1 MKTLL
6 ALMLLMPLAGC
17 TSMAA
22 YEAVT
27 SEAAKEAATQQW
39 ETSEALYCRGNSTG
53 ALLRQSRADAQRFED
68 YCREVLQSQ

>member
-6 ALMLLMPLAGC
+6 ALMLLVPLAGC
-17 TSMAA
+17 TSMKV
-22 YEAVT
+22 YETVT

-39 ETSEALYCRGNSTG
+39 NTSEAIYCRGNSTG
-53 ALLRQSRADAQRFED
+53 ALLRKSREDARRFED